1 MSGRYNMIPKLRK
14 SLDNGKQTFLPLDT
28 WEDTYTTVHNI
39 NKHLGLHLNWEKG
52 SNTKTASWTVSFRVH
67 LAVADREA
75 YCAELN

>member
-1 MSGRYNMIPKLRK
+1 MIPKLRK

-28 WEDTYTTVHNI
+28 WEDTYKTVHDI